1 MGAGAAPHCAA
12 RQGCA
17 LPGEGWIWICF
28 LSQFHLRMVGPI
40 PAIPSSLVTKSTQ
53 QTSVLLF
60 WNERQSSEP
69 FPKETYKI
77 SLVHEMN
84 SLLLIIQLS
93 YG

>member
-1 MGAGAAPHCAA
+1 
-12 RQGCA
+12 
-17 LPGEGWIWICF
+17 
-28 LSQFHLRMVGPI
+28 MVGPI

-53 QTSVLLF
+53 QTTVPLS
-60 WNERQSSEP
+60 WNESQSSEP

-77 SLVHEMN
+77 SVVHEMN